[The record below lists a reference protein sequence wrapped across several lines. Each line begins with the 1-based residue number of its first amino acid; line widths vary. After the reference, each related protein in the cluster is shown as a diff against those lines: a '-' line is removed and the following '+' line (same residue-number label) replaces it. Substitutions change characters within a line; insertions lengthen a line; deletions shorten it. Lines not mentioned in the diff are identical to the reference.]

1 MRHEPGHW
9 RELSVLLRDQPV
21 GHLSIQHRCFD
32 SAVSHD
38 AMEREHIAAVEHVL
52 RTEGMTQRVR
62 TYFRQLEA
70 SATHLSSHYRLQA
83 PSPKITSMASA
94 ALPDPPS
101 SPCRLTRSNTPGDIG
116 TTLSPVLP
124 DTSDVTWA

>member
-1 MRHEPGHW
+1 MSACDMNLAIGENFLCCSATNLSDISAYSIVVLILLCPMMRR
-9 RELSVLLRDQPV
+9 RENTSPPLR
-21 GHLSIQHRCFD
+21 
-32 SAVSHD
+32 
-38 AMEREHIAAVEHVL
+38 HVL

-94 ALPDPPS
+94 ALPDPS
-101 SPCRLTRSNTPGDIG
+101 LIA
-116 TTLSPVLP
+116 LSANQIEYSRRYWHHSITCL
-124 DTSDVTWA
+124 A